1 MTSDPS
7 FLGAIDRWLRA
18 ALEDRPRTFSTLVRR
33 LPGVDPILV
42 LHRLSSASFQENPLA
57 AAIVRNAQT
66 PHADSSIPHRA
77 PVPHPLDYDWR
88 YGSKALATL
97 TQMIERLVPRGG
109 RVVLIGAPT
118 LVKPLLRRS
127 NGYRISLVDR
137 NPFWR
142 DQFAEVDVQTLDVST
157 DDCPESVRASA
168 DLVVIDPPWYDDG
181 YAAFVWFARQSL
193 RRAGKLAVSV
203 LPVGTRPSA
212 AKDRGHLERLVKGY
226 GFSLVERH
234 ASILDYATPPFE
246 VNAMRAAGIHAKLE
260 QWRVGDLWLYS
271 EDSKGSSQARPAS
284 VSGRD
289 WHELSF
295 NEVRIKFDANAAT
308 GSAQLRSIIPGD
320 VLPSVSARFPGRDRA
335 TVWTSGNRVFASA
348 NSAAL
353 FDLCRAASWDPVD
366 GFTAANLSGEERTL
380 LAFVEGIVELE
391 RREYGKSAV

>member
-1 MTSDPS
+1 MISDRS
-7 FLGAIDRWLRA
+7 FLRAVDGWLRE
-18 ALEDRPRTFSTLVRR
+18 ALEDHPRTFSTVVGR

-42 LHRLSSASFQENPLA
+42 LDRLSSALFQENPFA
-57 AAIVRNAQT
+57 AAVVRDAQT
-66 PHADSSIPHRA
+66 PLASPSMPYRA

-88 YGSKALATL
+88 YGSKAIATL
-97 TQMIERLVPRGG
+97 TQMIERSVAPGG

-118 LVKPLLRRS
+118 LVEPLLRQS

-142 DQFAEVDVQTLDVST
+142 DQFADVDVQTLDVST

-181 YAAFVWFARQSL
+181 YATFVWFARQSL
-193 RRAGKLAVSV
+193 RSAGKLAVSV

-212 AKDRGHLERLVKGY
+212 MKDRGHLERLLRDY
-226 GFSLVERH
+226 GFSLVKQH
-234 ASILDYATPPFE
+234 DSVLDYATPPFE
-246 VNAMRAAGIHAKLE
+246 VNAMRAAGIHARLE
-260 QWRVGDLWLYS
+260 HWRVGDLWLFS
-271 EDSKGSSQARPAS
+271 EDSKGNSQARPAC
-284 VSGRD
+284 VRERD

-295 NEVRIKFDANAAT
+295 DKVRIKFDANAAT

-335 TVWTSGNRVFASA
+335 TVWTSGNRVFECA

-353 FDLCRAASWDPVD
+353 FELCRAASWDAVD
-366 GFTAANLSGEERTL
+366 GFTAARVSNEEGTL
-380 LAFVEGIVELE
+380 LASVEGIIKLE
-391 RREYGKSAV
+391 QCEYGELAV